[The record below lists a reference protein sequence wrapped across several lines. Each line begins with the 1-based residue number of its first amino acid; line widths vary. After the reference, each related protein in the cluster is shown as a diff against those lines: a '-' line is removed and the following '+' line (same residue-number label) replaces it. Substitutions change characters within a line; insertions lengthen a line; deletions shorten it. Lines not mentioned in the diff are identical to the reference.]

1 MSRAKTIDVSTITEL
16 VARKKAIES
25 AVSECHTLEAEIKR
39 LTVKLAD
46 TRSQVEQQTKQ
57 HNKNL
62 EGQPESLREV
72 CQVDLNGKSKT
83 IVPRRVK
90 VEWSLE
96 YLRENGPEIS
106 LTAFN
111 KAFEERFRLDPVNFR
126 KQLGEIEGVTV
137 KGKGRGQ
144 TIHYTNT

>member
-1 MSRAKTIDVSTITEL
+1 MARAESVTVSTITEL
-16 VARKKAIES
+16 VARKRAIES
-25 AVSECHTLEAEIKR
+25 AVVECHTLEAEIKR
-39 LTVKLAD
+39 LTAKLAD
-46 TRSQVEQQTKQ
+46 TQADIERQTEQ

-72 CQVDLNGKSKT
+72 CQVDLNGKIVKT

-90 VEWSLE
+90 VEWSLA
-96 YLRENGPEIS
+96 YLKANGPEVS

-144 TIHYTNT
+144 TIHYNT